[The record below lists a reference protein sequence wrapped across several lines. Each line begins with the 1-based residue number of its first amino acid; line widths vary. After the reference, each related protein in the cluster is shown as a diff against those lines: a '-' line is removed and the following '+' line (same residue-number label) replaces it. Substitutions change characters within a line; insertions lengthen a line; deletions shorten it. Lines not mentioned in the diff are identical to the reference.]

1 MKSASPRD
9 QHILNLVGFLV
20 FIAIMIVTGAPAWA
34 LWLLGY
40 IYLCVVE

>member
-1 MKSASPRD
+1 MKPSPR
-9 QHILNLVGFLV
+9 HILNLVAFLV
-20 FIAIMIVTGAPAWA
+20 FSTILIVTGAPAWA